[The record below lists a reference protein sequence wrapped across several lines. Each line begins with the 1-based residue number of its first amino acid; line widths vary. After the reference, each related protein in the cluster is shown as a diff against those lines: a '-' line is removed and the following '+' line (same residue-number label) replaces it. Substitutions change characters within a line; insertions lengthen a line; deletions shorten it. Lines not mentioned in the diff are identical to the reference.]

1 MDFQVKLWLEHN
13 GRVIFGQ
20 GRRELLMAVA
30 NTGSLA
36 GAARELGMSYRAAW
50 GRMKASEE
58 RLGYNL
64 MEPAEQGKRGMR
76 LTSQAHELLDR
87 FEDLE
92 QKAQKLVANECA
104 KWPSDLSPADEDEK
118 TSEE

>member
-1 MDFQVKLWLEHN
+1 MEFQVKLWLEHN

-30 NTGSLA
+30 STGSLA

-58 RLGYNL
+58 RLGFSL
-64 MEPAEQGKRGMR
+64 VEPSDKGKRGMR
-76 LTSQAHELLDR
+76 LTSRAQELLDR
-87 FEDLE
+87 FEALE
-92 QKAQKLVANECA
+92 QKAQKLVDKERA
-104 KWPSDLSPADEDEK
+104 KWPQDLSPAEK
-118 TSEE
+118 GKKKPKE